1 MTGSVV
7 LIFATDP
14 LAAALLGAGVEL
26 AKGTPAFP
34 REQEKPRDALLRVKP
49 RLVMIDCDH
58 ADACTEALFGPAMMI
73 GARIS
78 VFSSTRSRRTL
89 EPIAREF
96 NVATF
101 GLPVDFDELARLLRE
116 CGVT

>member
-1 MTGSVV
+1 MRGSVV
-7 LIFATDP
+7 LIFSTDP

-26 AKGTPAFP
+26 AGATPAFP
-34 REQEKPRDALLRVKP
+34 REQEKPRDALVRVKP

-58 ADACTEALFGPAMMI
+58 EDACTEALFGPALMI
-73 GARIS
+73 GARIA
-78 VFSSTRSRRTL
+78 VFSSSRSRRAL

-96 NVATF
+96 NVSSF
-101 GLPVDFDELARLLRE
+101 GLPADLNELARLLDE

>member
-7 LIFATDP
+7 LIFSTDP

-26 AKGTPAFP
+26 ARATPVFP
-34 REQEKPRDALLRVKP
+34 REQEKPREALLRVKP

-58 ADACTEALFGPAMMI
+58 EDACSEALFGPAMMI
-73 GARIS
+73 GAHIS
-78 VFSSTRSRRTL
+78 VFSSTRSRRAL

-96 NVATF
+96 NVTAF
-101 GLPVDFDELARLLRE
+101 GLPVEFDALARLLHE

>member
-7 LIFATDP
+7 LIFSTDP

-26 AKGTPAFP
+26 ARATPAFP
-34 REQEKPRDALLRVKP
+34 RDQESAREALLRVKP

-58 ADACTEALFGPAMMI
+58 EEACSEALFGPAMMI

-78 VFSSTRSRRTL
+78 VFSSTRSRRVL

-101 GLPVDFDELARLLRE
+101 DLPIDFDELARLLHE
-116 CGVT
+116 CGIT